1 MGAFFGVK
9 ILVPL
14 LRDSVSIL
22 SSGSQEIMASTQ
34 EASAMSDAN
43 MDVVL
48 DFVDVMKHLSERLA
62 ELQEAE

>member
-1 MGAFFGVK
+1 MK